1 MLDLNRQ
8 LKDGEQSAEETDDLF
23 GSAEEFSEKEET
35 ETFDAG
41 KEEDFPE
48 DNTVEEYTGPVSV
61 LSGKRK
67 KRRNTADAEL
77 DKLDA
82 ARILEEARCRMGLT
96 PADVEEITK
105 IRAVYIT
112 ALEKGD
118 FDELPQPVYTLAYL
132 RRLCELYGL
141 SKEEEEEII
150 LPWSELQFETPDN
163 YSTTVYSD
171 ESGDNRKVIRKL
183 EITIFSIIALAV
195 IALVV
200 FGVILLVSFVRSNV
214 GSSNVS
220 FDEAEIGKIQPEQ
233 KLQVS
238 EPMPQLRP
246 NSTYSS
252 KSE

>member
-8 LKDGEQSAEETDDLF
+8 LKDGKQLADDTDDLF
-23 GSAEEFSEKEET
+23 GSGEKFSEAEET
-35 ETFDAG
+35 ETSAAG
-41 KEEDFPE
+41 TEEYAE
-48 DNTVEEYTGPVSV
+48 NNSAQEYTGPVSV
-61 LSGKRK
+61 LPGKRR
-67 KRRNTADAEL
+67 KRHNAADAEL

-82 ARILEEARCRMGLT
+82 ARILEEARCRMGVT

-105 IRAVYIT
+105 IRAIYIT
-112 ALEKGD
+112 ALENGD

-141 SKEEEEEII
+141 SKEEEEQII

-183 EITIFSIIALAV
+183 EIAIFSIVALAV

-200 FGVILLVSFVRSNV
+200 FGGILLVSFVRNNV
-214 GSSNVS
+214 GGSDVS
-220 FDEAEIGKIQPEQ
+220 FDEAEIVKLQPEQ
-233 KLQVS
+233 KLKVT
-238 EPMPQLRP
+238 EPMPQPRRR
-246 NSTYSS
+246 
-252 KSE
+252 

>member
-8 LKDGEQSAEETDDLF
+8 LKDGKQLAEESDDLF
-23 GSAEEFSEKEET
+23 GSEEKFSEVEEA
-35 ETFDAG
+35 ETFVSGTD
-41 KEEDFPE
+41 EDFSE
-48 DNTVEEYTGPVSV
+48 DDNAGEYTGPVSV
-61 LSGKRK
+61 LPGKRR
-67 KRRNTADAEL
+67 KRHNAADDEL

-112 ALEKGD
+112 ALEKGE

-141 SKEEEEEII
+141 SKDEEEQII

-183 EITIFSIIALAV
+183 EIAIFSIVALAV

-200 FGVILLVSFVRSNV
+200 FGVILLVSFVRNNV
-214 GSSNVS
+214 GGNDVS
-220 FDEAEIGKIQPEQ
+220 FDEAEIVKIQPAQ
-233 KLQVS
+233 KLRVA
-238 EPMPQLRP
+238 EPMPQLRQR
-246 NSTYSS
+246 
-252 KSE
+252 